1 MKLTIEGL
9 QAVAEHATLHP
20 LGLTALQSQTWL
32 CKMMQKVA
40 SIYSATEPIN
50 ATSCI
55 LLQRDV

>member
-20 LGLTALQSQTWL
+20 LGLTAWQSQAWL
-32 CKMMQKVA
+32 CKMMQEVS

-50 ATSCI
+50 ATS
-55 LLQRDV
+55 